1 MIAAAIA
8 LLLIGI
14 LLGFFVPPFGF
25 IPAAVGLV
33 LLVAFLV
40 GWGRTAARETQ
51 SET

>member
-33 LLVAFLV
+33 LLVAFLA

>member
-1 MIAAAIA
+1 MIAAVIA
-8 LLLIGI
+8 LILIGI
-14 LLGFFVPPFGF
+14 VLGFFVPPFGF

-33 LLVAFLV
+33 LLVVLLA